1 MYALTAKSMKY
12 MDEYTMDKGVPSS
25 VLMENASRGV
35 VNEITERFPDTNTRV
50 LVMCGP
56 GNNGGDGVCVA
67 RWLLHLGYS
76 VTLYFV
82 GDPNRTSKEF
92 RRQIRI
98 ISSMFPDLKIYGT
111 EDAAESLKALRSE
124 YDVLVDGIFGTGLN
138 RRFGNNFVKFL
149 EYVNSKKGYK
159 VAIDIPS
166 GLNATT
172 GQIMNAVF
180 RTDLTVT
187 MGNYKTGLF
196 FCEGRKVSGE
206 VKVVDIGLAK
216 RGYRDIPDRIF
227 VCDREFFRKTKDMAL
242 IPRTEVSHKGTYGTV
257 GIVVSPGSMMG
268 AAMLSAKA
276 SYRAGC
282 GLVKIFCPN
291 KFTGFFNVSIPEA
304 VVVPYKT
311 DDVIGALDDFVESVD
326 VVLAGPGMKEDA
338 TGRLIIKEIL
348 AQETPVVLDAGALN
362 LISKNLKP
370 FRKRKCPC
378 IITPH
383 VGEMARLCGE
393 DIQVIEKNRIGFT
406 KKFSELYRV
415 SMVVKSDVSLV
426 SLIKEDGTQR
436 LYLNVT
442 GNSGLATA
450 GSGDVLSGVIASLIA
465 QGNSENNSLLYGV
478 MIHGMAADKF
488 AVDEDSRPEDD
499 GRRHRG
505 KYFLRSCEISLKITC
520 RNRLMMVQLQCYGR
534 FCSIYIL
541 STVGGEIGIWHRL
554 SLEKTKA

>member
-1 MYALTAKSMKY
+1 M
-12 MDEYTMDKGVPSS
+12 
-25 VLMENASRGV
+25 
-35 VNEITERFPDTNTRV
+35 
-50 LVMCGP
+50 
-56 GNNGGDGVCVA
+56 
-67 RWLLHLGYS
+67 
-76 VTLYFV
+76 
-82 GDPNRTSKEF
+82 
-92 RRQIRI
+92 
-98 ISSMFPDLKIYGT
+98 
-111 EDAAESLKALRSE
+111 
-124 YDVLVDGIFGTGLN
+124 
-138 RRFGNNFVKFL
+138 
-149 EYVNSKKGYK
+149 
-159 VAIDIPS
+159 
-166 GLNATT
+166 
-172 GQIMNAVF
+172 
-180 RTDLTVT
+180 
-187 MGNYKTGLF
+187 
-196 FCEGRKVSGE
+196 
-206 VKVVDIGLAK
+206 
-216 RGYRDIPDRIF
+216 
-227 VCDREFFRKTKDMAL
+227 CDREFFRKTKDMAL

-488 AVDEDSRPEDD
+488 AVDEDSR
-499 GRRHRG
+499 R
-505 KYFLRSCEISLKITC
+505 K
-520 RNRLMMVQLQCYGR
+520 MMAGDIVE
-534 FCSIYIL
+534 SIF
-541 STVGGEIGIWHRL
+541 
-554 SLEKTKA
+554 

>member
-35 VNEITERFPDTNTRV
+35 VNEIAERFPDTKTRV

-82 GDPNRTSKEF
+82 GDPSRTSKEF

-111 EDAAESLKALRSE
+111 GDAAESLKALRSE

-180 RTDLTVT
+180 RADLTVT

-276 SYRAGC
+276 SYRAC
-282 GLVKIFCPN
+282 
-291 KFTGFFNVSIPEA
+291 
-304 VVVPYKT
+304 
-311 DDVIGALDDFVESVD
+311 
-326 VVLAGPGMKEDA
+326 
-338 TGRLIIKEIL
+338 
-348 AQETPVVLDAGALN
+348 
-362 LISKNLKP
+362 
-370 FRKRKCPC
+370 
-378 IITPH
+378 
-383 VGEMARLCGE
+383 
-393 DIQVIEKNRIGFT
+393 
-406 KKFSELYRV
+406 
-415 SMVVKSDVSLV
+415 
-426 SLIKEDGTQR
+426 
-436 LYLNVT
+436 
-442 GNSGLATA
+442 
-450 GSGDVLSGVIASLIA
+450 
-465 QGNSENNSLLYGV
+465 
-478 MIHGMAADKF
+478 
-488 AVDEDSRPEDD
+488 
-499 GRRHRG
+499 
-505 KYFLRSCEISLKITC
+505 
-520 RNRLMMVQLQCYGR
+520 
-534 FCSIYIL
+534 
-541 STVGGEIGIWHRL
+541 
-554 SLEKTKA
+554 

>member
-35 VNEITERFPDTNTRV
+35 VSEIAERFPDTNTRV

-98 ISSMFPDLKIYGT
+98 IYSMFPDLKIHGT
-111 EDAAESLKALRSE
+111 EDAADSLKALRSE

-180 RTDLTVT
+180 RADLTVT

-393 DIQVIEKNRIGFT
+393 DIRVIEKNRIGFT

-488 AVDEDSRPEDD
+488 AVDEDSR
-499 GRRHRG
+499 R
-505 KYFLRSCEISLKITC
+505 K
-520 RNRLMMVQLQCYGR
+520 MMAGDIVE
-534 FCSIYIL
+534 SIF
-541 STVGGEIGIWHRL
+541 
-554 SLEKTKA
+554 